1 MMTLPFNP
9 AVETMVDVF
18 VFDMMVVGRK
28 SNGELVFYM
37 KPLGEG
43 QEAQE
48 LTKESYMESDQIVE
62 ASLMLAGDFVS
73 IKDDVVFFCLT
84 QG

>member
-1 MMTLPFNP
+1 
-9 AVETMVDVF
+9 
-18 VFDMMVVGRK
+18 
-28 SNGELVFYM
+28 
-37 KPLGEG
+37 
-43 QEAQE
+43 
-48 LTKESYMESDQIVE
+48 MESDQIVE